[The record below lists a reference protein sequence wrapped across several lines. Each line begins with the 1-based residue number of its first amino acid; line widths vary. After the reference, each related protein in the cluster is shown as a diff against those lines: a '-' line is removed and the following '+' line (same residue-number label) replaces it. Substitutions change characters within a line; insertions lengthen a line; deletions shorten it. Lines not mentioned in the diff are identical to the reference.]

1 MKLTVFEQFNILNR
15 MLTFFYST
23 KFFSYFFDLFYLL
36 FHRLFPI
43 YKYKYVMI

>member
-1 MKLTVFEQFNILNR
+1 MYR